1 MEDLRN
7 IKVIVESLVP
17 GTVVYNWEARHVRRE
32 WKRQGQQI
40 PIPADELQEAIYD
53 QGTYNL
59 FTQGYLG
66 IKNSA
71 QRQLVGL
78 EYEGTDEKIVPF
90 TVNDAKAL
98 LMDEQDL
105 TVFTN
110 KLRSLRPGNIETL
123 ISTAYAI
130 KNVDYNKQKAIH
142 DILGVDISTLLRN
155 NEN

>member
-17 GTVVYNWEARHVRRE
+17 GTVVYNCEARHVRRE

-90 TVNDAKAL
+90 TVSDAKAL
-98 LMDEQDL
+98 LMDEKDL

>member
-17 GTVVYNWEARHVRRE
+17 GTVVYNCEARHVRRE

-90 TVNDAKAL
+90 TVSDAKAL

-142 DILGVDISTLLRN
+142 DILGVEISTLLRN

>member
-7 IKVIVESLVP
+7 IRVIVESLVP
-17 GTVVYNWEARHVRRE
+17 GTVVYNCEARHVRRE

-78 EYEGTDEKIVPF
+78 EYEGADEKIVPF
-90 TVNDAKAL
+90 TVSDAKAL